1 MKSAFFVLGLFMLA
15 TCGCG
20 DTNPQVTRARLA
32 MKNLEK
38 AVMAYKSTYGYPDKL
53 ETLTD
58 DKANA
63 AGALLPAS
71 ALIDPWGRP
80 FQYDPSQLHPETEL
94 PLIWSEG
101 PNPGQPGSKIESWS
115 VKDE

>member
-1 MKSAFFVLGLFMLA
+1 MKSAPIVIGLFLLA
-15 TCGCG
+15 TSGCG

-32 MKNLEK
+32 IKNLEK
-38 AVMAYKSTYGYPDKL
+38 AVMTYKNSYDFPEKL
-53 ETLTD
+53 EILTD

-63 AGALLPAS
+63 AGALLSAS

-80 FQYDPSQLHPETEL
+80 FHYDPNQLHPDTGM
-94 PLIWSEG
+94 PLIWSDG
-101 PNPGQPGSKIESWS
+101 ASPGQPGSKIESWA